1 MSSHAIPFH
10 SIPRTYVI
18 HCGQSSTSPARRTRG
33 NQKHRP
39 SPSAKKPPPPSPP
52 YYQLTVTGASTLWT
66 LLSSTRISL
75 ALRQRALTSP
85 SLRYSHLRSR
95 SICSSR
101 LELHTAAPCPPPP
114 APPPPDDDD
123 EAGSGPRT
131 AGVPTVAEAEA
142 GRAGAATAAEAMG
155 GGGRGA
161 VGGAVAAGLGG
172 RRVGVG
178 GWRGGRL
185 SGRSAVNVPWANLWT
200 LLDSAGGNR
209 PTARTRGQREGRE
222 GGGRGAGFFFAPS
235 AQSCLVK

>member
-39 SPSAKKPPPPSPP
+39 SPSAKKPPPSPP

-155 GGGRGA
+155 GG
-161 VGGAVAAGLGG
+161 AGGG
-172 RRVGVG
+172 RRRGRCGAGRAARWRWRVARGASVWAIG
-178 GWRGGRL
+178 GECALGE
-185 SGRSAVNVPWANLWT
+185 S
-200 LLDSAGGNR
+200 LDSSGLCWGEPTDRPYAWTKGGEGR
-209 PTARTRGQREGRE
+209 GRE
-222 GGGRGAGFFFAPS
+222 GSGFFFCALRAVVPG
-235 AQSCLVK
+235 